1 MALVLLDRARET
13 TIVVGTT
20 ASAIL
25 LGAVSGYQS
34 LAGVGNGNTT
44 YYCIAEQ
51 TGTNWEVGLGTYTLV
66 GTILTRAATP
76 LSSSNAGA
84 SVSFPA
90 GTKDIFIVYPS
101 AKGVWLDASG
111 NAIGLGTPAAFVGT
125 NITGTATAFTASNV
139 TTNANLTGAIT
150 SVGNV
155 TSLGSFTSANL
166 ATALTDETG
175 SGANVFATS
184 PTLVT
189 PALGTP
195 SALVG
200 TNITGTATAFTA
212 SNVTTNAN
220 LTGAITSVGNVTS
233 LGSFTSA
240 NLATALTDETGS
252 GANVFATS
260 PTLVTPALGTPSAL
274 VGTNITGTAT
284 GLTVGNATNAVTAN
298 TANAVA
304 SGITI
309 TSPVI
314 AGTPSGVG
322 TLTSMT
328 NVATTSG
335 TAFLFTGVP
344 SWAKRI
350 TVMINGCVY
359 NAATQILIQLGSTTL
374 VTSGYV
380 SYGNVASVGFAS
392 TAGYIAAGAN
402 ATNSYYIS
410 AVLNLQTGNTWLCAM
425 GGVIVNAGAG
435 VQFNAG
441 GTGATSSAVDRINIT
456 TVSGATW
463 TAGSINIMYE

>member
-111 NAIGLGTPAAFVGT
+111 NAIGLGTPAAF
-125 NITGTATAFTASNV
+125 
-139 TTNANLTGAIT
+139 
-150 SVGNV
+150 
-155 TSLGSFTSANL
+155 
-166 ATALTDETG
+166 
-175 SGANVFATS
+175 
-184 PTLVT
+184 
-189 PALGTP
+189 
-195 SALVG
+195 VG